1 MSLTWRE
8 LCRELI
14 NSRGAD
20 YYRTL
25 ERARKALADE
35 PAASDVA
42 ELVAALRS
50 DAIDCTCSTLT
61 SADLRRAADLLERQV
76 ASAPVRAVDP

>member
-1 MSLTWRE
+1 MSPTWRE

-14 NSRGAD
+14 STRGPD

-35 PAASDVA
+35 PAPDGDVA
-42 ELVAALRS
+42 ELVAALRNE
-50 DAIDCTCSTLT
+50 AINCTCFTLT
-61 SADLRRAADLLERQV
+61 SADLLAIAAELE
-76 ASAPVRAVDP
+76 ALP